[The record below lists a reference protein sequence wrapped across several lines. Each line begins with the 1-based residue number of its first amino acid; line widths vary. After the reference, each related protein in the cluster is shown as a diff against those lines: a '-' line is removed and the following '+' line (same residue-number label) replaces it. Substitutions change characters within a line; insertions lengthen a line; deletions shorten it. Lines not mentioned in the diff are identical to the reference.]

1 MIPKRLKAA
10 RLRAQLTQE
19 RLGVL
24 AGIEEATAYSRLSH
38 YEHGTHKPT
47 FELVCGFA
55 HVLGVPECYFY
66 NVTAIPCSSIPSL
79 SGLPVQLIVKATLS
93 VLVMV
98 YSALPCPKPLLHI
111 LGIARAGDASKQSD
125 ADKTYCRMIIYSSLF
140 STILILKAPDSRD
153 DVSNSLSFG
162 IAH

>member
-66 NVTAIPCSSIPSL
+66 TVDDEFAE
-79 SGLPVQLIVKATLS
+79 K
-93 VLVMV
+93 VLEL
-98 YSALPCPKPLLHI
+98 YEQYKKD
-111 LGIARAGDASKQSD
+111 R
-125 ADKTYCRMIIYSSLF
+125 
-140 STILILKAPDSRD
+140 RD
-153 DVSNSLSFG
+153 
-162 IAH
+162 